1 MGAVYQSYHDR
12 LFNARGI
19 GPDGARAALSAP
31 VPSQAQYPD
40 GAAQEY
46 AAISLNVLN
55 KYFRDPRL
63 RGRNDD
69 SLVSASLRF
78 LELERIFE
86 ARSLPMP
93 IGMPEMLVR
102 VKSTP
107 SVLARRP

>member
-19 GPDGARAALSAP
+19 GLDGAKAALSAP
-31 VPSQAQYPD
+31 VPSQDQYPD

-46 AAISLNVLN
+46 AALSLNILN
-55 KYFRDPRL
+55 RYFRDPRL

-69 SLVSASLRF
+69 ALVSASLRL

-86 ARSLPMP
+86 ARGLRMP
-93 IGMPEMLVR
+93 VGLAEMLVR